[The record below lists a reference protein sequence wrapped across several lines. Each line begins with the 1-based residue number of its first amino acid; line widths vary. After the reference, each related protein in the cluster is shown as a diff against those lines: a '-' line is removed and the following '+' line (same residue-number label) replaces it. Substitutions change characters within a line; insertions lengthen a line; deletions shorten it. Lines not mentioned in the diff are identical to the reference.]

1 MLSFCEGGGGMFRE
15 VVMGTVHAQG
25 GGALL
30 LGIELHGVVCNLA
43 VLSGC
48 DKDHFYIVVVRVT
61 PVSGPSIL
69 MRCFLATLELS
80 VPLVEYIK
88 NRSPLLVWTTGMAW
102 VLGLD

>member
-1 MLSFCEGGGGMFRE
+1 MKNIIIRHNQIFKIEGSCCLERLLWE
-15 VVMGTVHAQG
+15 LRIHSG

-61 PVSGPSIL
+61 W
-69 MRCFLATLELS
+69 CQKWD
-80 VPLVEYIK
+80 PL
-88 NRSPLLVWTTGMAW
+88 
-102 VLGLD
+102 

>member
-1 MLSFCEGGGGMFRE
+1 MFRE
-15 VVMGTVHAQG
+15 IVMGTAHAQWG

-80 VPLVEYIK
+80 GPLVEDIK
-88 NRSPLLVWTTGMAW
+88 NTSPLLVWTTGMAW

>member
-1 MLSFCEGGGGMFRE
+1 MFRE
-15 VVMGTVHAQG
+15 VVMGTAHAQW
-25 GGALL
+25 GALL

-69 MRCFLATLELS
+69 MRCFLAIDLPCWSGLQ
-80 VPLVEYIK
+80 
-88 NRSPLLVWTTGMAW
+88 VWPGY
-102 VLGLD
+102 